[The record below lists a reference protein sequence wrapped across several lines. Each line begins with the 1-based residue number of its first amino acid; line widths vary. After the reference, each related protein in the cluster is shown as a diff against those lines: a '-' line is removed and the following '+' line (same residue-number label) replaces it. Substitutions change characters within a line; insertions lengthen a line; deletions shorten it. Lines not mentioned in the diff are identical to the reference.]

1 MIKEFKLPDIGEGL
15 QEAEVVTWFVKKGD
29 KVKEN
34 ENIAEVQTDKA
45 VVEITTPYSGVVH
58 ERGGEEGENIKVGET
73 LISIETE
80 SEGVNELKRE
90 TEQSYVEEEKEAS
103 NAPARRVKAAPTVR
117 KLARQLGVTI
127 SEVTPTGRGGKIIA
141 DDVRLHAEGLTDK
154 SNEAPDPST
163 STHSEPIKGVRK
175 KIFENMTHS
184 MSEIPQCTGMD
195 EVDVSRLSEFRGLL
209 KNEMQNGTLTY
220 LPFIV
225 KAVAFAL
232 RENPRFN
239 GRVDK
244 ENMLFHYQADIHIGV
259 ATATEDGL
267 VVPVLKSADN
277 LSVEEIARSIEDL
290 STRARAKKLKSD
302 ELSGST
308 FTISNTGK
316 RGGFFATPIINPPE
330 VAILGVHSITRKP
343 VVKDEEIQIGDVMG
357 MSITFDHRVI
367 DGEHSAQFMSTL
379 EAYLEKPELFIF
391 KGK

>member
-15 QEAEVVTWFVKKGD
+15 QEAEVVTWFVNKGD
-29 KVKEN
+29 TVKEN

-45 VVEITTPYSGVVH
+45 VVEITTPYSGVVYK
-58 ERGGEEGENIKVGET
+58 RGGEEGESIKVGET

-80 SEGVNELKRE
+80 SEGMNDAGG
-90 TEQSYVEEEKEAS
+90 EKEAS
-103 NAPARRVKAAPTVR
+103 NAPPRRVKAAPTVR
-117 KLARQLGVTI
+117 KLARQLGVMI
-127 SEVTPTGRGGKIIA
+127 SEVTPTGRAGKVTA
-141 DDVRLHAEGLTDK
+141 DDVRLHAKGTETPNLSD
-154 SNEAPDPST
+154 SS
-163 STHSEPIKGVRK
+163 SEPIKGVRK

-184 MSEIPQCTGMD
+184 MNEIPQCTGMD

-232 RENPRFN
+232 KQNPRFN

-244 ENMLFHYQADIHIGV
+244 ANMLFHYQDDIHIGI

-267 VVPVLKSADN
+267 IVPVLKSADK
-277 LSVEEIARSIEDL
+277 LSVEEIASSIEDL
-290 STRARAKKLKSD
+290 STRARAKKLRSD

-316 RGGFFATPIINPPE
+316 SGGFFATPIINPPE
-330 VAILGVHSITRKP
+330 VAILGVHAIKRKP
-343 VVKDEEIQIGDVMG
+343 VVKDNEIQIGDVMG

-367 DGEHSAQFMSTL
+367 DGEHCGQFMSSL

>member
-15 QEAEVVTWFVKKGD
+15 HEAEVVTWFVKKGD
-29 KVKEN
+29 PVKED

-58 ERGGEEGENIKVGET
+58 ERGGEEGESIKVGET

-80 SEGVNELKRE
+80 SEGMNEVESE
-90 TEQSYVEEEKEAS
+90 TEQPNVEEGKEAS
-103 NAPARRVKAAPTVR
+103 NTPPRRVKAAPTVR

-141 DDVRLHAEGLTDK
+141 DDVRFHAEDLTDK
-154 SNEAPDPST
+154 SNEASVPST
-163 STHSEPIKGVRK
+163 STYSEPIKGVRK

-184 MSEIPQCTGMD
+184 MNEIPQCTGMD

-220 LPFIV
+220 LSFIV

-244 ENMLFHYQADIHIGV
+244 ENMLFHYQADIHIGI

-267 VVPVLKSADN
+267 VVPVLKSADR
-277 LSVEEIARSIEDL
+277 LSVEEIASSIEDL
-290 STRARAKKLKSD
+290 STRARSKKLRSD

-308 FTISNTGK
+308 FTISNTG
-316 RGGFFATPIINPPE
+316 RNGGFFATPIINPPE
-330 VAILGVHSITRKP
+330 VAILGVHSIKRKP
-343 VVKDEEIQIGDVMG
+343 VVKDENIQIGDVMG

-367 DGEHSAQFMSTL
+367 DGEHSAKFMSAL